1 MPTFTVM
8 KLLLDHLHAYCK
20 WFANPEGIQFRSQE
34 HMMKLQINSIVS
46 LYRRQNC
53 LIHKYLNSYYFRLP
67 TTQLLTNNRTWEI
80 LKLRSHTSIYL
91 PRSIL
96 TFNETHTRIQMKRVR
111 NLSSSIILTYSLSC
125 LQILLRKGW
134 PRY

>member
-1 MPTFTVM
+1 M
-8 KLLLDHLHAYCK
+8 
-20 WFANPEGIQFRSQE
+20 
-34 HMMKLQINSIVS
+34 MMKLQINIIVS
-46 LYRRQNC
+46 LYRRQIS

-96 TFNETHTRIQMKRVR
+96 TFNETHTRIQIREWE
-111 NLSSSIILTYSLSC
+111 TYPV
-125 LQILLRKGW
+125 Q
-134 PRY
+134 